1 VPYYCIKMKS
11 FKFLVLTGMIIS
23 IVSTVVVPIFF
34 MLLRE
39 EKVEF
44 PTPN

>member
-1 VPYYCIKMKS
+1 MKT
-11 FKFLVLTGMIIS
+11 FKFLVLAGMIIS
-23 IVSTVVVPIFF
+23 ILSIVVVPIFF

-39 EKVEF
+39 AEVEL